1 MSKHIEIAKKEHKK
15 RAETIKMAKPQEF
28 DNILKKMAES
38 KPIKENKTTNLKRYD
53 KKDSK

>member
-28 DNILKKMAES
+28 ENILKKMAES
-38 KPIKENKTTNLKRYD
+38 KPHKDSKTTNTKKYD
-53 KKDSK
+53 KKDTK

>member
-38 KPIKENKTTNLKRYD
+38 KPIKENKSTIIKKYD
-53 KKDSK
+53 KKSDK